1 MAMYHLMEDNG
12 MILGIELADGSV
24 QCEEVEHIIA
34 ECPSLTIV
42 IGHFCMVTRPD
53 WMAQVRLARHKN
65 VYIDMGGI
73 TWLFNDEYYPYP
85 SAVKAIR
92 EAADEVGMDRLLW
105 GSDYPRTIT
114 AITYRQSYD
123 WILKTKELSDTEKRM
138 LLGLNAQK
146 VYGFENLPHLP
157 YIPNMSE

>member
-1 MAMYHLMEDNG
+1 MYHLMEENG
-12 MILGIELADGSV
+12 MILGIELADGAV
-24 QCEEVEHIIA
+24 QCEEVEKIIS
-34 ECPSLTIV
+34 ECPRLKIV

-53 WMAQVRLARHKN
+53 WMEQVRLARHEN

-73 TWLFNDEYYPYP
+73 PWIFNDEYYPYP
-85 SAVKAIR
+85 SAITAIR
-92 EAADEVGMDRLLW
+92 EAANEVGMDRLLW

-123 WILKTKELSDTEKRM
+123 WILKSEELSDLEKRQ

-146 VYGFENLPHLP
+146 VYGFSSLPVLP